1 MTTPTL
7 NNRAGGALHALSP
20 LKTLTLT
27 IFFALFS
34 LVCNAQ
40 VDTVIAS
47 KPKVDTIIS
56 NNTRIACI
64 VKEITPDAVKFTYP
78 NEDLLNSVYKNTVQ
92 KIIFKS
98 GRVQTFAEATSFK
111 PISGV
116 MDFDKVT
123 VTVVEGEVKGLY
135 KLTDVS
141 SKAKGTT
148 VFSSQERVKDRAYRK
163 LKIQAAMFGANI
175 VYLTNQRTEG
185 NKYGGYFQSGSS
197 AETNL
202 TGVGYSNIL
211 PDYDK
216 FKQLVGTKTDFT
228 TVIKYE
234 LGASDT
240 DVSQDGIEVPFT
252 VSNISLENGI
262 VLITA
267 QLKGE
272 NNNSVFQLASF
283 TDTTFSVA
291 YRHKGTAY
299 NVEISAK

>member
-1 MTTPTL
+1 MTNPTL
-7 NNRAGGALHALSP
+7 NHRAGGMLHSLSQ

-27 IFFALFS
+27 ISFAIFS
-34 LVCNAQ
+34 LVCQAQ
-40 VDTVIAS
+40 VDTIV
-47 KPKVDTIIS
+47 S
-56 NNTRIACI
+56 NNTKIACV
-64 VKEITPDAVKFTYP
+64 VKEITPEAVKYTYP
-78 NEDLLNSVYKNTVQ
+78 NEDLLNSVYKTTVQ

-98 GRVQTFAEATSFK
+98 GRVQTFAEATSYK
-111 PISGV
+111 AINGV

-148 VFSSQERVKDRAYRK
+148 VFSSQERVKDRAYHK

-216 FKQLVGTKTDFT
+216 FKQLIGTKTDFT
-228 TVIKYE
+228 AIRKYE

-240 DVSQDGIEVPFT
+240 DVAQDAIDAPFT

-299 NVEISAK
+299 NVEIQAK

>member
-1 MTTPTL
+1 MNPTL
-7 NNRAGGALHALSP
+7 NNRAGGRLHSLSP
-20 LKTLTLT
+20 FKTLILT
-27 IFFALFS
+27 IFFAVFA
-34 LVCNAQ
+34 LVCRAQ
-40 VDTVIAS
+40 VDTIV
-47 KPKVDTIIS
+47 S
-56 NNTRIACI
+56 NNTKIACV
-64 VKEITPDAVKFTYP
+64 VKEITPDAVKYTYP
-78 NEDLLNSVYKNTVQ
+78 NEDLLNSVYKTTVQ

-98 GRVQTFAEATSFK
+98 GRVQTFAEATSYK
-111 PISGV
+111 AINGV

-216 FKQLVGTKTDFT
+216 FKQLIGTKTDFT
-228 TVIKYE
+228 TVRKYE

-240 DVSQDGIEVPFT
+240 DVSQDGLEVPFT
-252 VSNISLENGI
+252 ISNVSVENGI

-272 NNNSVFQLASF
+272 NNNSIFQLASF

>member
-1 MTTPTL
+1 MNPTL
-7 NNRAGGALHALSP
+7 NNRAGGRLHSLSP
-20 LKTLTLT
+20 FKTLTLT
-27 IFFALFS
+27 IFFAVFA
-34 LVCNAQ
+34 LVCRAQ
-40 VDTVIAS
+40 VDTIV
-47 KPKVDTIIS
+47 S
-56 NNTRIACI
+56 NNAKIACV
-64 VKEITPDAVKFTYP
+64 VKEITPDAVKYTYP
-78 NEDLLNSVYKNTVQ
+78 NEDLLNSVYKTTVQ

-98 GRVQTFAEATSFK
+98 GRVQTFAEATSYK
-111 PISGV
+111 AINGV

-216 FKQLVGTKTDFT
+216 FKQLIGTKTDFT
-228 TVIKYE
+228 TVRKYE

-240 DVSQDGIEVPFT
+240 DVSQDGLEVPFT
-252 VSNISLENGI
+252 ISNVSVENGI

-272 NNNSVFQLASF
+272 NNNSIFQLASF